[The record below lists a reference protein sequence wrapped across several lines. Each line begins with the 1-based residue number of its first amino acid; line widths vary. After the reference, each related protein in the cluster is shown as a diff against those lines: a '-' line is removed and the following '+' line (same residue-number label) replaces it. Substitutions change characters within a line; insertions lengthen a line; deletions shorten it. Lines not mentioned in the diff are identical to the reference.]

1 MIHRLE
7 DTNSGAI
14 DNAIVA
20 ERHRLGG
27 SAGGMVFTLVI
38 VTDEDNQAEAANAA
52 GYSAGQHP
60 CRILVVIP
68 RPGRG
73 RPRLDAEISM
83 GRIDEPGETVTL
95 RLFGPLA
102 SHRESVVLPLLLP
115 DTPVVAWWP
124 VHPPS
129 IPADDE
135 IGKLA
140 ERRITDATTAGRPLE
155 ALADRVRGY
164 RPGDTDLSW
173 ARVTSWRSL
182 LASCLDEPHAAI
194 TGGSVSC
201 LASHP
206 SGEVLAAWLRARL
219 NVPIELHRSR
229 GPAITNATLRTEDG
243 DISISRTDGV
253 TAVLRRP
260 HTNRRTVP
268 LRLRSLRDV
277 ITEEMHRLDQDEIYE
292 QMLAHITIPPE
303 QNKAQDKANEE

>member
-14 DNAIVA
+14 DQAIVA

-27 SAGGMVFTLVI
+27 TAGGMVFTLVI

-52 GYSAGQHP
+52 GFSAGQHP

-73 RPRLDAEISM
+73 QPRLDAEITM

-95 RLFGPLA
+95 RLFGSLA

-124 VHPPS
+124 VHPPAV
-129 IPADDE
+129 PAEDE

-140 ERRITDATTAGRPLE
+140 ERRITDATTASRPLA
-155 ALADRVRGY
+155 ALAERARSY

-173 ARVTSWRSL
+173 ARVTRWRSM
-182 LASCLDEPHAAI
+182 LASCLDEPYSPI
-194 TGGSVSC
+194 TRASVSC

-219 NVPIELHRSR
+219 DVPVTLHRSR
-229 GPAITNATLRTEDG
+229 GPAITNATLHTESG

-253 TAVLRRP
+253 TATLRRP
-260 HTNRRTVP
+260 NAARREVP

-292 QMLAHITIPPE
+292 QMLGHIKTP
-303 QNKAQDKANEE
+303 DHEE

>member
-1 MIHRLE
+1 MIEFLE

-14 DNAIVA
+14 EDAIVA
-20 ERHRLGG
+20 ERHRQGAT
-27 SAGGMVFTLVI
+27 AGGMVFTLVI
-38 VTDEDNQAEAANAA
+38 VTDEENQAEAANAA
-52 GYSAGQHP
+52 GFSAGQHP

-68 RPGRG
+68 RPGRC
-73 RPRLDAEISM
+73 RPRLDASISL
-83 GRIDEPGETVTL
+83 GGEPGETVTL
-95 RLFGPLA
+95 RLFGALA

-124 VHPPS
+124 VHPPDV
-129 IPADDE
+129 PADDE

-140 ERRITDATTAGRPLE
+140 QRRITDATTASRPLE
-155 ALADRVRGY
+155 ALLQRARSY

-173 ARVTSWRSL
+173 ARVTRWRSM
-182 LASCLDEPHAAI
+182 LASCLDEPYAPI
-194 TGGSVSC
+194 TGASVSC

-219 NVPIELHRSR
+219 GVPVTLHRSR
-229 GPAITNATLRTEDG
+229 GPAITNATLHTEDG

-253 TAVLRRP
+253 TATLRRP
-260 HTNRRTVP
+260 NTARREVP

-292 QMLAHITIPPE
+292 QMLAHVAMP
-303 QNKAQDKANEE
+303 NHEE